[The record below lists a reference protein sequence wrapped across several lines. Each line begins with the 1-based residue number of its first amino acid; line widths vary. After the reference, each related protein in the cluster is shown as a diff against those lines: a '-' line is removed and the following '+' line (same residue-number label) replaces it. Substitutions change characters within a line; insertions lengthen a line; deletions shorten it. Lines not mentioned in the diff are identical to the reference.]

1 MSEDKNISKEN
12 ENLKEF
18 GLSTLA
24 VKNRKTVY
32 LIAILI
38 FLMGTMA
45 YVSMPKENFPEL
57 VIPEIYVGTPYPG
70 GSPEFI
76 EDKITQPFEKEF
88 NSIKGIEEISST
100 SIYGY
105 SSVKIQ
111 FDFSVSVSEA
121 RRKIQDAIADARA
134 KPEFPDLE
142 IEPMIKEVDF
152 SEMPIMNVNLSGDY
166 TTDQLKGYAELLEDR
181 IEALTEVNEVDIRG
195 IQEKKLKIE
204 LRKYDAQARNVSYT
218 DIQNAVGRENITMPG
233 GEIEI
238 GGKKR
243 SVRIEGEFTTPE
255 QLANIIVK
263 QEDGGDEIYLH
274 EVADV
279 SFGDAD
285 KTSYARQFGES
296 VVMLDIKKRSGENLI
311 DAADKIKEI
320 VAAREG
326 IPSGVEI
333 SITNDQSTN
342 TKNMVSNLE
351 NSIIFG
357 VILVVLVLMFFL
369 GLRNAAFVGI
379 AIPLSMFMSFMI
391 LSSMGVTLNVMV
403 LFSLVLALG
412 MLVDNGIVVVENIY
426 RLMDEG
432 FKPMEAAKKG
442 VGEVAWPI
450 IASTATTLA
459 AFVPLAIW
467 PGIMGEFMKYLP
479 ITLMIVLGSS
489 LFVALVIN
497 PVLTAVW
504 MKLEED
510 KPNYK
515 KMHTRVAIMIA
526 IGLLFIFGGTLW
538 LGNLLVL
545 FGLLTLANVY
555 LFTPWTE
562 KFQKS
567 FLPKIERLY
576 EKTLDFAVTIPGKV
590 LLGTVGLLVLS
601 FILIGMF
608 PPKVLFFPENE
619 PLYVNVYIETPIG
632 TDIEVTNGI
641 TKDIASIINTEVV
654 DKYKNNNKVK
664 KQKLEDGTVLIDT
677 VNIITS
683 LMEQVGEGTSD
694 PGRGMVQSGSTPHKA
709 RISVQFADFEDRKGI
724 STSDIMTDI
733 KEALDGK
740 FPADVSIVVDK
751 NAQGPPQDPPVNIE
765 VHGPKD
771 YEYTIEWAEKIK
783 KFLAN
788 KAVTGVEKL
797 RLDVETGKPELLLN
811 IDRNKAI
818 RFGLSTSQIASTIRT
833 SIFGSD
839 ISTYKVDDE
848 TYDINLRLNENVRN
862 NIDEVLDQKITF
874 RNNKGKLLNIPIRSV
889 VRNYEER
896 STYGSVVRKDLN
908 KVVTVYSNVTGD
920 ANPNE
925 VVETLKKY
933 LEEFFETPDGKEFKN
948 EGFHAD
954 FTGQMEQQAKEMSF
968 LSGALLIAVF
978 LIMLII
984 VSQFN
989 SFSTPA
995 IILTAVFLSL
1005 IGVFLGLVI
1014 FRMDFV
1020 IMMTMIGIIS
1030 LAGVVVNNA
1039 IVLIDYINLIQDRK
1053 KKELGLEDDERL
1065 PFNLIEY
1072 SVVQSGKT
1080 RLRPVLLTAITTVL
1094 GLLPLATGLNI
1105 DFVGIITDYSPNISL
1120 GGDNVMFFGP
1130 MSWTIIFGLTFATF
1144 LTLIVVPGMYLL
1156 LYKLKMR
1163 LQMDREEYR
1172 AYFKKEKE
1180 STLDK
1185 ELGLE

>member
-1 MSEDKNISKEN
+1 MSKDKSNNNSQNK
-12 ENLKEF
+12 NLKEF
-18 GLSTLA
+18 KLSSLA
-24 VKNRKTVY
+24 VNNRKTVY
-32 LIAILI
+32 LIAFLI
-38 FLMGTMA
+38 FVMGISA
-45 YVSMPKENFPEL
+45 YIGMPKENFPEL
-57 VIPEIYVGTPYPG
+57 IIPEIYVGTPYPG
-70 GSPEFI
+70 GSPEYI

-88 NSIKGIEEISST
+88 NSIKGIKEISST

-105 SSVKIQ
+105 SSVKVE
-111 FDFSVSVSEA
+111 FEFSVSVSEA
-121 RRKIQDAIADARA
+121 RRKIQDAISDARA
-134 KPEFPDLE
+134 KPEFPALT

-152 SEMPIMNVNLSGDY
+152 SEMPVMNINLSGDY
-166 TTDQLKGYAELLEDR
+166 TTDQLKGYAELLEDK
-181 IEALTEVNEVDIRG
+181 IEALQEINEVDIRG

-204 LRKYDAQARNVSYT
+204 LRPNDAQARNISFN
-218 DIQNAVGRENITMPG
+218 DIENAIRRENITMPG
-233 GEIEI
+233 GEIPVGER
-238 GGKKR
+238 KR

-255 QLANIIVK
+255 QLSNIIIK
-263 QEDGGDEIYLH
+263 QEDGGNEIYLY

-279 SFGDAD
+279 TFGDAD
-285 KTSYARQFGES
+285 MTSYARQFGES
-296 VVMLDIKKRSGENLI
+296 VVMLDIKKRSGENLL
-311 DAADKIKEI
+311 DAAEKIKKI
-320 VAAREG
+320 VAERAG
-326 IPSGVEI
+326 IPTGVQV

-369 GLRNAAFVGI
+369 GLRNAAFVGV

-432 FKPMEAAKKG
+432 FKPAEAAKKG

-459 AFVPLAIW
+459 AFVPLAVW
-467 PGIMGEFMKYLP
+467 PGLMGEFMKYLP

-510 KPNYK
+510 KPNYR
-515 KMHTRVAIMIA
+515 KMHIRVGAL
-526 IGLLFIFGGTLW
+526 IGLGILFVFGGTIW
-538 LGNLLVL
+538 FGNLLIL

-555 LFTPWTE
+555 LFTPWTKGFQNKLLPRLD
-562 KFQKS
+562 KFYAK
-567 FLPKIERLY
+567 FLSW
-576 EKTLDFAVTIPGKV
+576 AVSIPGKV
-590 LLGTVGLLVLS
+590 LIGTFGLLILS
-601 FILIGMF
+601 FILIGVF
-608 PPKVLFFPENE
+608 QPKVLFFPENE

-632 TDIEVTNGI
+632 TDIDITNKI
-641 TKDIASIINTEVV
+641 TRDIAKIIDNNVV
-654 DKYKNNNKVK
+654 KKYKNNNKIK
-664 KQKLEDGTVLIDT
+664 KLKLDDGTVVYDT

-694 PGRGMVQSGSTPHKA
+694 PASGQQSSGSTPHKA
-709 RISVQFADFEDRKGI
+709 RIAVQFADFEDRNGI
-724 STSDIMTDI
+724 STSDIMNEI
-733 KEALDGK
+733 KDALKGK
-740 FPADVSIVVDK
+740 FTADISIVVDK
-751 NAQGPPQDPPVNIE
+751 NQNGPPQDPPINIE

-783 KFLAN
+783 KFLSN
-788 KAVTGVEKL
+788 KAVDGVEKL
-797 RLDVETGKPELLLN
+797 RLDVETGKPELILAL
-811 IDRNKAI
+811 DRNKAI
-818 RFGLSTSQIASTIRT
+818 RFGLSTSQVATTIRT
-833 SIFGSD
+833 SVFGND
-839 ISTYKVDDE
+839 ISTYKVGEE
-848 TYDINLRLNENVRN
+848 TYDINVRLNKKSRN
-862 NIDEVLDQKITF
+862 NINEILDQKITF
-874 RNNKGKLLNIPIRSV
+874 RNNKGKLLSIPIRSV
-889 VRNYEER
+889 IDEENTLER

-908 KVVTVYSNVTGD
+908 QVVTVFSNVTGD

-925 VVETLKKY
+925 VVDKLKKF
-933 LEEFFETPDGKEFKN
+933 LQEFYKTN
-948 EGFHAD
+948 EGKQFAQEGFKAD
-954 FTGQMEQQAKEMSF
+954 FTGQMEQQAEEMSF
-968 LSGALLIAVF
+968 LSMALLVAVF

-989 SFSTPA
+989 SFSTPT

-1005 IGVFLGLVI
+1005 IGVFLGLI
-1014 FRMDFV
+1014 LFQMDFV
-1020 IMMTMIGIIS
+1020 IIMTMIGIIS

-1039 IVLIDYINLIQDRK
+1039 IVLIDYTNLIQDRRK
-1053 KKELGLEDDERL
+1053 EELGIEKEDRL
-1065 PFNLIEY
+1065 PFKEVIE
-1072 SVVQSGKT
+1072 SVIQGGKT

-1105 DFVGIITDYSPNISL
+1105 DFVGIITDYSPNISV

-1144 LTLIVVPGMYLL
+1144 LTLVVVPVMYLL
-1156 LYKLKMR
+1156 LYRLKMR
-1163 LQMDREEYR
+1163 LQMSKREYR
-1172 AYFKKEKE
+1172 SYFNYENEKN
-1180 STLDK
+1180 
-1185 ELGLE
+1185 